1 MNTLQN
7 IILKQ
12 FNENMYKLFYIPA
25 EFLNNLY
32 DAEPVFNKYKIFK
45 NKQAVNNL
53 INQDKIK
60 AARFNEFF
68 AIRKA
73 GEMFTYN
80 REIVPISLSTMYYT
94 KQLQFRFIAYTIDD
108 NCMSFW
114 KECRDYD
121 ELIKY
126 YRLAFEFLNIYTEMP
141 DTKEFEDFWNQ
152 YDVTDYDYN

>member
-1 MNTLQN
+1 
-7 IILKQ
+7 
-12 FNENMYKLFYIPA
+12 
-25 EFLNNLY
+25 
-32 DAEPVFNKYKIFK
+32 
-45 NKQAVNNL
+45 
-53 INQDKIK
+53 
-60 AARFNEFF
+60 
-68 AIRKA
+68 
-73 GEMFTYN
+73 MFTYN